1 MKELDKLHYVIT
13 RKVAGN
19 AHQFVISKNDFE
31 EAERSYHILQL
42 SVFAEER
49 FDAIAR
55 NFFELESD
63 MLATILETS
72 YVGFGA
78 GMEQMAIRRL
88 LNRRMTN
95 VLTATKS
102 YIDHMHH
109 AAKILFNKDKR
120 TNEVRDRFS
129 YHFDNSFGYRVFEA
143 LRNYSQHC
151 GFPIHSVRYST
162 KVLHHRDGAPMKC
175 TISPMLDVGILKS
188 DGKFKAEV
196 LKEIEAKGNQ
206 ISLKSLAREYIA
218 CLAEVHDLFRGFVGE
233 VSIPAN
239 QFLEKM
245 VKSYVEDLTVKERP
259 EGLYAVALKSH
270 LWTNSVPLS
279 TGLWEYGD
287 FLLNTNKRFQL
298 VGEII
303 VSGDDEEND

>member
-1 MKELDKLHYVIT
+1 
-13 RKVAGN
+13 
-19 AHQFVISKNDFE
+19 
-31 EAERSYHILQL
+31 
-42 SVFAEER
+42 
-49 FDAIAR
+49 
-55 NFFELESD
+55 
-63 MLATILETS
+63 
-72 YVGFGA
+72 
-78 GMEQMAIRRL
+78 
-88 LNRRMTN
+88 
-95 VLTATKS
+95 
-102 YIDHMHH
+102 
-109 AAKILFNKDKR
+109 
-120 TNEVRDRFS
+120 
-129 YHFDNSFGYRVFEA
+129 
-143 LRNYSQHC
+143 
-151 GFPIHSVRYST
+151 
-162 KVLHHRDGAPMKC
+162 MKC